1 MQIAFTFFKEICRLQ
16 EVIQNQDSQIKS
28 QEEGLKKLEPLKRTN
43 QQQLINDKI
52 QENTK
57 LQLQVKESA
66 EKINSLNYELG
77 KTQKE
82 LEKMKKQK
90 EENEQFYQ
98 AQLYSLKESNVPVEG
113 GDTNALLSQMKQVHQ
128 SCGRLLIVVSFPTTP
143 FHSPRP
149 APPKQST
156 LALLSG

>member
-1 MQIAFTFFKEICRLQ
+1 MSGKEVCYGEIAFTFFKEICRLQ

-113 GDTNALLSQMKQVHQ
+113 GDTNALLSQMKQEKDELTKALAKKQ
-128 SCGRLLIVVSFPTTP
+128 EILDYYKSLVST
-143 FHSPRP
+143 
-149 APPKQST
+149 
-156 LALLSG
+156 